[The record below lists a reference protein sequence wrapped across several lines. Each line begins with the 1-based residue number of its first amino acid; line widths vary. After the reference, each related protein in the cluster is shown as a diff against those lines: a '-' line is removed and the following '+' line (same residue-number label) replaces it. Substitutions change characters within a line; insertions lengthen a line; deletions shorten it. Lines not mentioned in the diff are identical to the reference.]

1 MDGMARSCGA
11 DIPDAEG
18 GPQAHAG
25 ILQNDGGSVKP
36 RRVVGAVGVNSESS
50 GTCAI
55 RSSTFGVRRSE
66 NLELRTSNPRPAC
79 QSRVS
84 RSSRYPPDGA
94 TTVKRIAPIRLI
106 SLICSPT

>member
-36 RRVVGAVGVNSESS
+36 RREVGAAGVNSESS
-50 GTCAI
+50 GTCEKVDFTG
-55 RSSTFGVRRSE
+55 SSS
-66 NLELRTSNPRPAC
+66 LTSLAFRALL
-79 QSRVS
+79 
-84 RSSRYPPDGA
+84 A
-94 TTVKRIAPIRLI
+94 TLLTA
-106 SLICSPT
+106 